1 MGGDPA
7 TETLHQENIP
17 EWASSSKTQNLTS
30 GYILPVSHNCNS
42 VGRAEKVVKRGPSGL
57 YGWVTCGRCDSFG
70 KMVMFF

>member
-30 GYILPVSHNCNS
+30 GYILPASHNCTS
-42 VGRAEKVVKRGPSGL
+42 VGRAEKVVKRVPQDLLDGSSPVGGVIVL
-57 YGWVTCGRCDSFG
+57 V
-70 KMVMFF
+70 K

>member
-30 GYILPVSHNCNS
+30 VYIFPVSHNCNR
-42 VGRAEKVVKRGPSGL
+42 VGPAEKVVKRVPQDFMDRSPVGGVIVL
-57 YGWVTCGRCDSFG
+57 V
-70 KMVMFF
+70 K